1 MFVRNKYVFA
11 GLIGLIGLS
20 SVSGAQTP
28 APEATP
34 RGWFGVTISG
44 EGILDDSGRAFFDG
58 YPVVSGVEPGSPADK
73 AGVVPGDVL
82 VFFNSHDMRGS
93 ALELRN
99 WLKPGAPFVLRLKRN
114 DALQTVRGTL
124 GRRPDGWES
133 RMEVAPTTL
142 EVFEL
147 RTGSPARPPLL
158 SRVNVR
164 VRTPLLAKMPAVLIP
179 SFTFGGGIYPFAGA
193 EFTALNDDLSQ
204 ALGVKP
210 EGVFVANV
218 VEGSPA
224 RASGLRGGDVVLMAD
239 RIKLE
244 NPIDLVRAIREAD
257 NRTIRLEI
265 VRKRKQQTV
274 MLHW

>member
-164 VRTPLLAKMPAVLIP
+164 VRTPRLAKMPAVLIP

>member
-20 SVSGAQTP
+20 SAGSAQTP

-58 YPVVSGVEPGSPADK
+58 YPIVSGVEPGSPADK

-82 VFFNSHDMRGS
+82 VSFNSHDMRGS

-114 DALQTVRGTL
+114 DALKTVRGTL

-133 RMEVAPTTL
+133 RMEVALTTP

-147 RTGSPARPPLL
+147 RTRSPARPPLS

-164 VRTPLLAKMPAVLIP
+164 VRTPLSANMPAVLIP

-239 RIKLE
+239 SIKLE
-244 NPIDLVRAIREAD
+244 NPIDLVRAIREAG